1 MLIIVRVSLHPWR
14 LTCLQGST
22 QSSKTFVSRKLRRN
36 PGSRAQVGPASSFAW
51 HPDVFDATPLAVH
64 EEEAFV
70 VDKTNFLE
78 ADVPANAQD
87 TYSQSYEGR
96 YVRNG
101 NLGVWTTV
109 YLGFFGVMI

>member
-1 MLIIVRVSLHPWR
+1 MYSMRR
-14 LTCLQGST
+14 LLQFT
-22 QSSKTFVSRKLRRN
+22 RRKPSSWTRRI
-36 PGSRAQVGPASSFAW
+36 
-51 HPDVFDATPLAVH
+51 
-64 EEEAFV
+64 
-70 VDKTNFLE
+70 FLE

-109 YLGFFGVMI
+109 YLGFFRGYDLVAGALLHIRQFYVC